1 LEAGVVVQYYTRHT
15 CKSKIKILLA
25 VTGKLLIFTFQT
37 CYQRVDLSHK
47 YSVII
52 AAMNVIILISKLGNV
67 LKVVTKRI

>member
-1 LEAGVVVQYYTRHT
+1 LEAGVVVQYYTWHK

-37 CYQRVDLSHK
+37 CYQCVDVSHK

-52 AAMNVIILISKLGNV
+52 AALKVIRLISKLGNV
-67 LKVVTKRI
+67 LKVVTKRV